1 MFAVKVIG
9 AFKHGGTHPPNRIF
23 DPHAHADGLTLPWA
37 GLRDGF
43 RKAGCELL
51 TEDMVG
57 ANRADFEIHLDVQ
70 PEIGPR
76 PAFAI
81 LSECG
86 LIHPP
91 NVDVRRLK
99 RYRRVFTWNPELVES
114 GLATKIQLAHPL
126 GRGRVDGYASRPLL
140 AVLIAAN
147 KSLPLLRPRFDL
159 YRERVRTIRWF
170 ERHAS
175 DDFALYGPGWN
186 KSPRLPTRVG
196 GGVHRL
202 EMLLPWTPRWF
213 PSWQG
218 VVNTKREV
226 LERTR
231 FSIVYEN
238 VRGLRGYITEKIFD
252 AFCSGNVP
260 VYWGAEDITDYIP
273 SECFIDR
280 RKFSDHAELHGYLRS
295 MPEKEYLEYQ
305 RAIVDFLAS
314 EAAQM
319 FSIPRFV
326 SVIVTEVL
334 ASLHKVT

>member
-1 MFAVKVIG
+1 MLAVRLTG
-9 AFKHGGTHPPNRIF
+9 TFKYSGMHPPSRIF

-37 GLRDGF
+37 GLRDAF
-43 RKAGCELL
+43 SKAGCDLL
-51 TEDMVG
+51 TEDMNG
-57 ANRADFEIHLDVQ
+57 ADRADFEIHLNVQ
-70 PEIGPR
+70 PRIGAR

-91 NVDVRRLK
+91 NVDLRRLK

-126 GRGRVDGYASRPLL
+126 GSGCVDGYASRSLL
-140 AVLIAAN
+140 IALIAAN

-170 ERHAS
+170 ERHAPN
-175 DDFALYGPGWN
+175 DFALYGPGWN

-196 GGVHRL
+196 GAVHRI
-202 EMLLPWTPRWF
+202 EALLPWRPCWF
-213 PSWQG
+213 PSWRG

-226 LERTR
+226 LERAR

-238 VRGLRGYITEKIFD
+238 VRGLQGYITEKIFD
-252 AFCSGNVP
+252 AFCAGNVP

-273 SECFIDR
+273 PECFVDR
-280 RKFSDHAELHGYLRS
+280 RKFSDHKELHEYLRG
-295 MPEKEYLEYQ
+295 MPEKRYLEYQ

-314 EAAQM
+314 KAAQA

-334 ASLHKVT
+334 ASLREGK